1 MKSDH
6 LVIIFVVAIMA
17 VVLGFVFMT
26 FSNINNIN
34 SQQQKPANIA
44 ELSREDILA
53 RLDPGPK
60 PGSVAPDFQVTTTEN
75 KVVTLSDF
83 KDKPTVIYFWATWCG
98 TCRESL
104 NELKKVYPDYE
115 NKVNFLAIDVDTE
128 ETLDIISNFQKSQQL
143 PGIFAAGNEKVIVD
157 YYALTTSTKYALDES
172 AVIVEK
178 GASVFTADDWKKTF
192 DNLLD

>member
-6 LVIIFVVAIMA
+6 VIIIFVVAIMA
-17 VVLGFVFMT
+17 VVLGFAFMT
-26 FSNINNIN
+26 FSNLSN
-34 SQQQKPANIA
+34 SQTQKPANIA

-60 PGSVAPDFQVTTTEN
+60 PGSKAPDFQVTTTEN
-75 KVVTLSDF
+75 KVVSLDDF
-83 KDKPTVIYFWATWCG
+83 KDNTTVIYFWATWCG

-104 NELKKVYPDYE
+104 NDLKKLYPDYE

-128 ETLDIISNFQKSQQL
+128 ETLEIISNFKNSQQL
-143 PGIFAAGNEKVIVD
+143 PGIFAAGNDKVIID

-178 GASVFTADDWKKTF
+178 GASTYSADDWKKTF
-192 DNLLD
+192 DNLLA